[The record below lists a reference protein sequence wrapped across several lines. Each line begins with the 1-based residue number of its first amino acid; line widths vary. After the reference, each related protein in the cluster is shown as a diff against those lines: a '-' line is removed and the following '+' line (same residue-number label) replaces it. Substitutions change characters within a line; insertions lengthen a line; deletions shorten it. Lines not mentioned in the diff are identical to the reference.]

1 MVEYHV
7 NTISSEN
14 AADIVKNGTTSSF
27 GAHLSA
33 RRDMTKPEVIFVGQD
48 MTNIKLFLFLSI
60 VVEQFYMQLLQLL
73 HKICS

>member
-14 AADIVKNGTTSSF
+14 VADIIGTTPSF
-27 GAHLSA
+27 GTQLSA

-48 MTNIKLFLFLSI
+48 MTNIKLFLFLSK
-60 VVEQFYMQLLQLL
+60 M
-73 HKICS
+73 